1 MIQTL
6 QLFCSKNIGK
16 YDTIIWLTK
25 NQGNGSANLIS
36 FYRNL
41 GFYPTMAINFPLS
54 NALPSKLV
62 YNLHTSTYDAYNETG
77 EFLLQTRKKIRKIN
91 NEINVTK
98 TMSSNEVRNKCEICA
113 QDISSEQSTVLCQH
127 TMKGSMRVIY
137 SKNKKKQNQYVVL

>member
-16 YDTIIWLTK
+16 HDTIIWLTK

-41 GFYPTMAINFPLS
+41 GFYPTLAINFPLS

-62 YNLHTSTYDAYNETG
+62 NSLHTCSYDAHNETG
-77 EFLLQTRKKIRKIN
+77 EFLLQTREMISKIN
-91 NEINVTK
+91 NEINLTK
-98 TMSSNEVRNKCEICA
+98 TIPSNEVRNRCK
-113 QDISSEQSTVLCQH
+113 
-127 TMKGSMRVIY
+127 M
-137 SKNKKKQNQYVVL
+137 